1 MDSDS
6 RRSGRLAQPLSSSS
20 MACDDYMV
28 QRVDDQ
34 LAWLGKKSQ
43 RNKSAFLFHRVVGIG
58 LGALITILSPYA
70 GQPGA
75 LKTWIPPLLQISGA
89 GVAIAGSLLALY
101 QYQENWVRY
110 RTLKEALLREKMLYL
125 TGSSQA
131 YSGPDGFQQFVRTAE
146 DIMALERSNWSQQ
159 ASDKAESRRAA
170 PEQAE
175 PAAGLASNPRADGPP
190 GPDLG

>member
-6 RRSGRLAQPLSSSS
+6 RRSGRLAQPISSSS
-20 MACDDYMV
+20 MAPDDYMV

-75 LKTWIPPLLQISGA
+75 WKTWIPPLLQISGA
-89 GVAIAGSLLALY
+89 GVAIAGSLLP
-101 QYQENWVRY
+101 QWVGRA
-110 RTLKEALLREKMLYL
+110 T
-125 TGSSQA
+125 
-131 YSGPDGFQQFVRTAE
+131 PHE
-146 DIMALERSNWSQQ
+146 DIHHALHH
-159 ASDKAESRRAA
+159 RAA
-170 PEQAE
+170 AE
-175 PAAGLASNPRADGPP
+175 THH
-190 GPDLG
+190 LGEHQRRL